1 MLGVGDGGTPVRSW
15 RRPGRGGVGTFQEPA
30 VAQVVLH
37 QDHRLQESELS
48 LLPHE
53 PENLAKDTSGGD
65 CPVELEPGATEH
77 AVLEAGGPARAL
89 KGAGTVTLGSEEAPA
104 QVGRSLSADRS
115 YRVSWK
121 GWASQLR
128 ARGVTGTWGLV
139 SLGPVGS
146 SEEAGLMSPGSV
158 GSPGPAGPMEIAP
171 GSLEHVG
178 WVSLGPAG
186 PLRGHPVG
194 MALSLEPGT
203 MPFIQLDHEDL
214 LADLGRVAVFP
225 VGGPDLMGFWPHPGW
240 AWPLTQRR
248 SEGRWPPWRTP
259 MGRAGHLQSRGQRSL
274 RGSLHPGPGGAWA
287 AASGDVLAASGP
299 WSFKAGRPSRRT
311 LCAAVSPG
319 PLLAGSP
326 VLEAEDGLPGGGHWW
341 PGLAG
346 GACGL

>member
-104 QVGRSLSADRS
+104 Q
-115 YRVSWK
+115 
-121 GWASQLR
+121 
-128 ARGVTGTWGLV
+128 
-139 SLGPVGS
+139 
-146 SEEAGLMSPGSV
+146 
-158 GSPGPAGPMEIAP
+158 
-171 GSLEHVG
+171 
-178 WVSLGPAG
+178 
-186 PLRGHPVG
+186 
-194 MALSLEPGT
+194 
-203 MPFIQLDHEDL
+203 
-214 LADLGRVAVFP
+214 
-225 VGGPDLMGFWPHPGW
+225 PHPGW

-259 MGRAGHLQSRGQRSL
+259 MGRAGRLQSRGQRSL

-311 LCAAVSPG
+311 LCAAASPCRVPG
-319 PLLAGSP
+319 LKHGVVTPSRGYREDCSFHRQRARCRSGIFCLPQRLPQQKQGSLQCFHLPRCGNSERGCASKTGSP
-326 VLEAEDGLPGGGHWW
+326 RWGTSAPS
-341 PGLAG
+341 
-346 GACGL
+346 